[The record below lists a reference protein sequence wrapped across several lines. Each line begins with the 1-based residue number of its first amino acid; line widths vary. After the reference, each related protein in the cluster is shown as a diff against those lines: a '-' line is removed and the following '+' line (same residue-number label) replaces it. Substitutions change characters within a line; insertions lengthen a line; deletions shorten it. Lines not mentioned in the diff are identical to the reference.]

1 LRVAE
6 PHFVIIPSEAEGS
19 AVLPLTLNNTGYTNP
34 QPRDV
39 SITLKQMFLSV
50 LEIYELVRSLHFN
63 NPEQILLA
71 GGAGKWLRKAAL
83 HTDHDAE
90 DK

>member
-1 LRVAE
+1 
-6 PHFVIIPSEAEGS
+6 
-19 AVLPLTLNNTGYTNP
+19 
-34 QPRDV
+34 
-39 SITLKQMFLSV
+39 MFLSV

-71 GGAGKWLRKAAL
+71 GGAGKWLRNAAL
-83 HTDHDAE
+83 HTDHDSE

>member
-1 LRVAE
+1 
-6 PHFVIIPSEAEGS
+6 
-19 AVLPLTLNNTGYTNP
+19 
-34 QPRDV
+34 
-39 SITLKQMFLSV
+39 MFLSV

>member
-1 LRVAE
+1 
-6 PHFVIIPSEAEGS
+6 
-19 AVLPLTLNNTGYTNP
+19 
-34 QPRDV
+34 
-39 SITLKQMFLSV
+39 MFLSV

-71 GGAGKWLRKAAL
+71 GGVGKWLRETAL
-83 HTDHDAE
+83 DTDHDAE